1 MKKQLLFLIG
11 LFAAMTVMAQST
23 LVQLTNGQAEGSISN
38 GIYVYKGIPYA
49 KAERFMIPVS
59 PDSWEGVKKFN
70 EYGQMSSQAVMGFAQ
85 QQPNMGDDCQNLN
98 VWTPA
103 INDGGKRPI
112 MVWLHGGG
120 FQSGSANE
128 DQTNGENL
136 SKKGDVVVF
145 SINHRLNILGHL
157 DLSAY
162 GEKYRYSG
170 NVGIFDIMAAL
181 QWIKRNAAAF
191 GGDPDNITLFGESGG
206 GAKIIVLNAAPAA
219 HGLFQKGI
227 IESGA
232 VESLGMKVTEQSI
245 AREVAETLLRLLEIT
260 PDRVDELQ
268 NFNYQQLNAAGDEA
282 LREVAVKHGL
292 KDGFNNP
299 GNMSWAPVFDGDFL
313 IQQPLDGQS
322 LAVSRDVPLIIGTN
336 LTEMNSMMMMFSPD
350 FQNSNKSTW
359 TEAEKQ
365 ERLKAQ
371 YGDKTDAVVAA
382 FKKAYPDRD
391 PVDALYVDSWIRS
404 NSLKYLGVRANEGGA
419 PVYSYMFEL
428 DNPMNP
434 LMMAPHTAEIPYVFN
449 NLGRGMMAP
458 PSNEV
463 SQPVADAMSQA
474 WINFARTGDPST
486 PTLKWGAFAK
496 DRRATMVFGK
506 KNEERIAFDD
516 DLMKLL
522 VPDYQFM
529 P

>member
-1 MKKQLLFLIG
+1 MKKQLSFFLMLLISLIAG
-11 LFAAMTVMAQST
+11 AQNTV
-23 LVQLTNGQAEGSISN
+23 VQLTNGQAEGSLSN
-38 GIYVYKGIPYA
+38 GIFVYKGIPYA
-49 KAERFMIPVS
+49 KAKRFMLPES
-59 PDSWEGVKKFN
+59 PDTWDGVKKFN

-103 INDGGKRPI
+103 LKDGGKRPI

-128 DQTNGENL
+128 EQTNGENL
-136 SKKGDVVVF
+136 SRQGNVVVF

-170 NVGIFDIMAAL
+170 NAGILDIVYAL
-181 QWIKRNAAAF
+181 RWIKLNAAAF

-206 GAKIIVLNAAPAA
+206 GAKIIVLNSAPAA

-232 VESLGMKVTEQSI
+232 VESLGMKVTEKEI

-260 PDRVDELQ
+260 PERVDELQ
-268 NFNYQQLNAAGDEA
+268 DFNYQQLNAAGDEA

-292 KDGFNNP
+292 MDGFNNP
-299 GNMSWAPVFDGDFL
+299 GNMSWAPVVDGDFL
-313 IQQPLDGQS
+313 IQQPVVDHT
-322 LAVSRDVPLIIGTN
+322 LAVSRDVALIIGTN
-336 LTEMNSMMMMFSPD
+336 LTEMNSMMMFSPD

-359 TEAEKQ
+359 TETEKQ

-371 YGDKTDAVVAA
+371 YGDKTEAVVAA
-382 FKKAYPDRD
+382 FRKAYPDRD
-391 PVDALYVDSWIRS
+391 PIDALYVDSWIRS
-404 NSLKYLGVRANEGGA
+404 NSLRYLGLRANEGGA
-419 PVYSYMFEL
+419 QVYSYMFEL

-449 NLGRGMMAP
+449 NLGKGMMAP
-458 PSNEV
+458 PSNETT
-463 SQPVADAMSQA
+463 QPVADAMSQA

-486 PTLKWGAFAK
+486 PELKWSPFTK
-496 DRRATMVFGK
+496 DRRATMIFGK
-506 KNEERIAFDD
+506 KSEERVAFDD

-522 VPDYQFM
+522 VPDYPFM

>member
-1 MKKQLLFLIG
+1 MKKQFVFLTMI
-11 LFAAMTVMAQST
+11 LVALSACAQST
-23 LVQLTNGQAEGSISN
+23 MVTLTNGQAEGSLNN
-38 GIYVYKGIPYA
+38 GIYTYKGIPYA
-49 KAERFMIPVS
+49 QAERFMAPVA

-85 QQPNMGDDCQNLN
+85 RQLNMGDNCQNLN

-120 FQSGSANE
+120 FQSGTANE
-128 DQTNGENL
+128 EQTSGENL

-170 NVGIFDIMAAL
+170 NVGVLDIMEAL
-181 QWIKRNAAAF
+181 RWIKRNAAAF
-191 GGDPDNITLFGESGG
+191 GGDPENITLFGESGG
-206 GAKIIVLNAAPAA
+206 GAKIIVLNAAVSA

-232 VESLGMKVTEQSI
+232 VESLGMKVTEQPI
-245 AREVAETLLRLLEIT
+245 AREVTETLLRLLDIT
-260 PDRVDELQ
+260 PERVDELQ
-268 NFNYQQLNAAGDEA
+268 HFNYQQLNAAGDEA
-282 LREVAVKHGL
+282 LREGAVKHGL

-299 GNMSWAPVFDGDFL
+299 GNLSWAPVVDGDFL
-313 IQQPLDGQS
+313 TQQPLDGSS
-322 LAVSRDVPLIIGTN
+322 LPLSRDVALILGTN
-336 LTEMNSMMMMFSPD
+336 LTEMNSMMMMFNPE

-359 TEAEKQ
+359 SDAEKQ

-371 YGDKTDAVVAA
+371 FGDKTDAVVAA
-382 FKKAYPDRD
+382 FRKAYPDRD
-391 PVDALYVDSWIRS
+391 PIDALYVESWIRS
-404 NSLKYLGVRANEGGA
+404 NTLKYLGVRAQEGGA

-434 LMMAPHTAEIPYVFN
+434 LMMVPHTAEIPYVFN
-449 NLGRGMMAP
+449 NLGKGMMAP
-458 PSNEV
+458 PSTEV
-463 SQPVADAMSQA
+463 TQPVADTMSQA

-486 PTLKWGAFAK
+486 STLKWGAFTSE
-496 DRRATMVFGK
+496 RRATMIFGK
-506 KNEERIAFDD
+506 KCEERVAFDD

-522 VPDYQFM
+522 APDYNFM